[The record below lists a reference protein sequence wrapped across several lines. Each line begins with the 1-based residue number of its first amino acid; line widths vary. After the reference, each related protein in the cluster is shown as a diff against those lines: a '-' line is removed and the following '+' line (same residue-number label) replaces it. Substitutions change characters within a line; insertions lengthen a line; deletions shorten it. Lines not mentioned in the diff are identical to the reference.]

1 MAYGLRFLSFV
12 GSLGHFSGGGGRFA
26 NWADGWV
33 RNWNMRVTFPV
44 GATESEWNGTTTAK
58 KNKENSFISHYIR
71 IIRKIWILILLRRGP
86 KKAIEE
92 KRERFHSYSYS
103 GRLLP
108 LSWSYVLYFIVLK
121 LKYHVIII
129 GPHRFSFFCRASL
142 SSTI

>member
-92 KRERFHSYSYS
+92 KKREI
-103 GRLLP
+103 P
-108 LSWSYVLYFIVLK
+108 FIFVFRAAAAVELK
-121 LKYHVIII
+121 LCAVFYCIKIEISCYHNRTPSV
-129 GPHRFSFFCRASL
+129 
-142 SSTI
+142 